1 MFHSNIWSSYYT
13 DINQSSLHMCKI
25 YKNYFKNGELKN
37 GTSYCK
43 IIGCVQEANAFLQI
57 AKTKFEIK
65 IKIKIILDFLTQ
77 MMIIWLTAFF

>member
-1 MFHSNIWSSYYT
+1 
-13 DINQSSLHMCKI
+13 L
-25 YKNYFKNGELKN
+25 KNNFKNGKLKN

-77 MMIIWLTAFF
+77 MMTIWLSAFLKKQN